1 MKKTIILTSI
11 VGILALSFI
20 SSAQAINEDQFEIC
34 DFREVCIVIN
44 ADDYMNDETIEKIW
58 MQFKYDLDTYG
69 RDD

>member
-44 ADDYMNDETIEKIW
+44 AETIEKIW